1 MIAGWLVFIAVFVIG
16 IVLQLFTNHSK
27 KFAALENDYK
37 GWDDMHDEEIEE
49 LVNEGIEES
58 EAEAIV
64 LNSAE
69 KVEKGANDVV
79 IEETPN
85 DSDAQ

>member
-16 IVLQLFTNHSK
+16 IVLQLVTNHSK
-27 KFAALENDYK
+27 KFAMLENDYK

-58 EAEAIV
+58 KAEAMV
-64 LNSAE
+64 LNSA
-69 KVEKGANDVV
+69 V
-79 IEETPN
+79 EETPN
-85 DSDAQ
+85 VDNIVVEDTPNDSNA